1 MAKFQNLK
9 GQRFGKLLVLERAES
24 RIEPSGRKRTMW
36 KCICDCGNT
45 TVVQASSLKSNA
57 TCSCGC
63 AKTER
68 NKNYFTKHG
77 FSKEKL
83 YKLWIDIK
91 KRCYNPNYKQFKDY
105 GGRGIKVCD
114 EWVNDYL
121 PFRDWALNNGYNPNA
136 KFGDCTIDRINV
148 NGDYSPE
155 NCRFVS
161 MKIQNQN
168 KRRNLIV

>member
-1 MAKFQNLK
+1 MAKFQDLK
-9 GQRFGKLLVLERAES
+9 GEKFGRLLVLERAES
-24 RIEPSGRKRTMW
+24 YIEPSGRKRTMW
-36 KCICDCGNT
+36 KCLCDCGKIT
-45 TVVQASSLKSNA
+45 IVQASSLKA
-57 TCSCGC
+57 QTVHSCGC

-68 NKNYFTKHG
+68 NQKYFTTHG

-83 YKLWIDIK
+83 YGLWREIK

-105 GGRGIKVCD
+105 GGRGIIVCD
-114 EWVNDYL
+114 EWLNNYVA
-121 PFRDWALNNGYNPNA
+121 FRNWALNNGYNPNA

-148 NGDYSPE
+148 NGNYSPE

-168 KRRNLIV
+168 KRKNLNV